1 MHRALNRALAAVRRH
16 GFPIAL
22 FAALPVVM
30 TYPLVAVIDRAVP
43 GPPWDNLGWLYDV
56 WYLQRVMA
64 GEAAL
69 LFNPNVFYPF
79 GYNVALSETM
89 IANKAILA
97 PLLLVFSPTVAYNV
111 FVLLTFFLTSLAT
124 YAFVLFLTRSR
135 AASVF
140 AAVAFTYTPYRIGA
154 MAAGWLPLIATQWLP
169 LLFLFL
175 ERWLRGR
182 RAWDAALAGCFLALN
197 ALSSWYY
204 AYIVGL
210 SAAAYLLWRLWPW
223 KNNLARRQ
231 VWGHLALMA
240 AVAAALV
247 LPAAVPALHN
257 AQSGL
262 TWSLTDVEKWSAS
275 LEDFVYPNIYHP
287 LWGRWFLQR
296 RARIP
301 AYPWYAPGFV
311 FVGFVPLALAWVAWR
326 RRSGRAVPG
335 LALITLIA
343 LVLAL
348 GTTLHVG
355 GERVY
360 VPVPQGVDRLFAR
373 GMYFLTERLA
383 INPVS
388 YSSLH
393 RPGAIPIP
401 MPALLVYLFV
411 PFGSALRTLYRFGL
425 ITTFGVAVL
434 GGMGLALVLRGRRA
448 TRRMVAGALIALVL
462 AEFLVVPMPFGYAD
476 TTAGPL
482 EEFLTT
488 LPGDAVLMRF
498 PLVAAWNGDAL
509 YRSALHG
516 HRIAY
521 GHGTFYTPAY
531 MAYGDVLAR
540 FPAPECIS
548 LLQSWGVT
556 HVLVGERSYDAG
568 WGDVRGQTWPIVREG
583 ILADGRLRE
592 VAIVDEAPK
601 WLGETVSGIIRGNLD
616 VNPIMQDRVHVYELA
631 GSNGIRE

>member
-1 MHRALNRALAAVRRH
+1 MGRGLNRVLASVRRH
-16 GFPIAL
+16 GLPIAL
-22 FAALPVVM
+22 FAALPVAM

-56 WYLQRVMA
+56 WYLGRAMA
-64 GEAAL
+64 GETAL
-69 LFNPNVFYPF
+69 LFNPNIFHPF
-79 GYNVALSETM
+79 GYNLALSETM
-89 IANKAILA
+89 IANKALLA

-124 YAFVLFLTRSR
+124 YAFVLYLTRSR
-135 AASVF
+135 AAGVF
-140 AAVAFTYTPYRIGA
+140 AAVAFTYAPYRIGA

-169 LLFLFL
+169 LLFLFV

-182 RAWDAALAGCFLALN
+182 RARDAAFAGCFLALN

-210 SAAAYLLWRLWPW
+210 SLAIYLLWRLWPW
-223 KNNLARRQ
+223 KANLAGRR

-240 AVAAALV
+240 AATVVLV
-247 LPAAVPALHN
+247 LPAAIPALQH
-257 AQSGL
+257 ARDGI
-262 TWSLTDVEKWSAS
+262 TWSLAETEKWSAS
-275 LEDFVYPNIYHP
+275 LEDFIYPNVYHP
-287 LWGRWFLQR
+287 LWGRWFLEH
-296 RARIP
+296 RADVP

-311 FVGFVPLALAWVAWR
+311 FVGFVPLALAWIAWR
-326 RRSGRAVPG
+326 RRAGRVVSG
-335 LALITLIA
+335 LALITLVA
-343 LVLAL
+343 FVMAL

-355 GERVY
+355 GTRLY
-360 VPVPQGVDRLFAR
+360 IPVPDGVDRLFAK

-388 YSSLH
+388 YYSLH

-401 MPALLVYLFV
+401 LPALLVYLFV

-434 GGMGLALVLRGRRA
+434 GGMGLASALRGGRA
-448 TRRMVAGALIALVL
+448 TRRVLAGVLIALVL
-462 AEFLVVPMPFGYAD
+462 VEFAVVPMPFGFSA
-476 TTAGPL
+476 TTPGPL
-482 EEFLTT
+482 EQYLST
-488 LPGDAVLMRF
+488 LPEDAVLMRF

-516 HRIAY
+516 RRIAY

-531 MAYGDVLAR
+531 VAYGNVLAR
-540 FPAPECIS
+540 FPESDCIS
-548 LLQSWGVT
+548 LLQSWGIT

-568 WGDVRGQTWPIVREG
+568 WGDVRGQTWASVRDG
-583 ILADGRLRE
+583 ILRDGRLRE
-592 VAIVDEAPK
+592 IAVVEESPK
-601 WLGETVSGIIRGNLD
+601 WLGETVSGIIRGNLA
-616 VNPIMQDRVHVYELA
+616 VNPILQDRVHVYELA
-631 GSNGIRE
+631 RPGGD

>member
-1 MHRALNRALAAVRRH
+1 MRRGLDRFVRSVRRH
-16 GFPIAL
+16 GFAVAL
-22 FAALPVVM
+22 FAALPAVM
-30 TYPLVAVIDRAVP
+30 TYPLVAGIDHAVP

-56 WYLQRVMA
+56 WYLRRAMA

-69 LFNPNVFYPF
+69 LFNPNMFYPF
-79 GYNVALSETM
+79 GYNLALSETM

-135 AASVF
+135 AAGVF
-140 AAVAFTYTPYRIGA
+140 AAVTFAYAPYRIGA
-154 MAAGWLPLIATQWLP
+154 VVAGWLPLIATQWLP
-169 LLFLFL
+169 LLFVFM

-182 RAWDAALAGCFLALN
+182 RARDAVLAGFFLALN

-210 SAAAYLLWRLWPW
+210 SVAIYVLWRLWPW
-223 KNNLARRQ
+223 KSNLARRQ
-231 VWGHLALMA
+231 TWAHLALMA
-240 AVAAALV
+240 AVTAALV
-247 LPAAVPALHN
+247 LPAAVPILN

-262 TWSLTDVEKWSAS
+262 TWSLTEVEKWSAS
-275 LEDFVYPNIYHP
+275 LEDVVYPNIYHP
-287 LWGRWFLQR
+287 LWGRWFLER
-296 RARIP
+296 RAAIP

-326 RRSGRAVPG
+326 RRSGRAVSG
-335 LALITLIA
+335 LTLITLIA
-343 LVLAL
+343 FVMAL

-434 GGMGLALVLRGRRA
+434 GGMGLALALRGGRA
-448 TRRMVAGALIALVL
+448 TRRMVAGVLIALVL
-462 AEFLVVPMPFGYAD
+462 AEFLVVPLPFGYAD

-482 EEFLTT
+482 EGFLTT
-488 LPGDAVLMRF
+488 LPHDAVLMRF

-516 HRIAY
+516 RRIAY

-601 WLGETVSGIIRGNLD
+601 WLGETVSGVIRGNLA

-631 GSNGIRE
+631 RPGGG